1 MSRVLVASLV
11 FISVFLSGCG
21 ARLAAEAEAG
31 IASNQENAQKARTEG
46 RRQAAVQR
54 PLVREEDEVY
64 VGPGA
69 VVIRENLPQS
79 FYEKVAI
86 TEAVPVPIS
95 VIAERIGQMSGY
107 RTIVSRE
114 VYDYYESLKE
124 LSSDETS
131 PQPVVQ
137 TATQVPGSQN
147 LVESAGLGKGIG
159 PKMPIAFKG
168 QLRDLLDRIVAG
180 LNSYWRFEEETGTIW
195 IYRYETKTLRI
206 SAINNILTGQA
217 NLSNTSS
224 TGDGGDA
231 GQGGS
236 NTQTQTQINIFDA
249 IAAGV
254 QGLLSADGKSSVGRE
269 FSSVTVTDTPEV
281 IRKVEKYIADVNRTL
296 TQEVVMDVTVLS
308 VQLSNDD
315 ERGIDW
321 NLVYESGQSASF
333 GLTSAGGV
341 PSPVGSLT
349 GAILNTATGTA
360 GKYAGSSIVVQ
371 NLARQGDV
379 SVVTTAT
386 LRTLNNRPV
395 PMAIGDRITYIASSS
410 TTIGDGSTT
419 GALDTEELSVGFALN
434 VNPHV
439 LDDAET
445 ILMQLGVNIS
455 QLNELRTITQGSSL
469 IQAPDV
475 SSRDF
480 LQSVSMKSGET
491 LVMAGFERMT
501 NDIERRAMGPGPKWW
516 PFGGGRATGKKREII
531 VIVIQPYVQN
541 GARHVVQF

>member
-1 MSRVLVASLV
+1 MNRVLVATLV
-11 FISVFLSGCG
+11 FSSIFLSGCG

-31 IASNQENAQKARTEG
+31 IASAQESAQQTHSEG
-46 RRQAAVQR
+46 RRNAAVQR
-54 PLVREEDEVY
+54 PMVRDEDEIY

-69 VVIRENLPQS
+69 IVIRDNLPQS
-79 FYEKVAI
+79 FYERVAI
-86 TEAVPVPIS
+86 TEAVPVPLS

-114 VYDYYESLKE
+114 VYDYYESLKDLE
-124 LSSDETS
+124 SEDVAV
-131 PQPVVQ
+131 QPVTTQ
-137 TATQVPGSQN
+137 APGTAN
-147 LVESAGLGKGIG
+147 LVQSAGLGKGIG

-168 QLRDLLDRIVAG
+168 QLRDLLDRVVAG

-195 IYRYETKTLRI
+195 IYRYETKTFRI
-206 SAINNILTGQA
+206 SAINNTLTGQA

-236 NTQTQTQINIFDA
+236 NTQTQTQINVFDA
-249 IAAGV
+249 VAAGV

-308 VQLSNDD
+308 VQLSNED

-321 NLVYESGQSASF
+321 NLVYESGQSTSF
-333 GLTSAGGV
+333 GLTSSGGL

-349 GAILNTATGTA
+349 GAILNTASGTA

-419 GALDTEELSVGFALN
+419 GALNTEELSVGFALN

-455 QLNELRTITQGSSL
+455 QLNELRTITQGTSL

-480 LQSVSMKSGET
+480 LQSVSIKSGET

-501 NDIERRAMGPGPKWW
+501 DDLERRAMGSGPKWW
-516 PFGGGRATGKKREII
+516 PFGGGRAAGKKREII

-541 GARHVVQF
+541 GARRVAQF

>member
-1 MSRVLVASLV
+1 MSRLIVACVVSGAIL
-11 FISVFLSGCG
+11 LSGCG
-21 ARLAAEAEAG
+21 TRLTAETEADIAEAHDAVLEA
-31 IASNQENAQKARTEG
+31 KANG
-46 RRQAAVQR
+46 RRDSSLERQ
-54 PLVREEDEVY
+54 LVREEDEVY

-69 VVIRENLPQS
+69 MVIRDNLPS
-79 FYEKVAI
+79 GFDERVAI

-114 VYDYYESLKE
+114 VYDYYETLKD
-124 LSSDETS
+124 LSSDE
-131 PQPVVQ
+131 VDVQ
-137 TATQVPGSQN
+137 QAVADPGAAN
-147 LVESAGLGKGIG
+147 LAESAGLGKGIG

-168 QLRDLLDRIVAG
+168 RLRDLLDRVVAG

-195 IYRYETKTLRI
+195 IYRYETKTMRI
-206 SAINNILTGQA
+206 SAINNTLSGQA
-217 NLSNTSS
+217 TMSNTSS

-236 NTQTQTQINIFDA
+236 NTQSQTQINIFDA
-249 IAAGV
+249 VAAGV
-254 QGLLSADGKSSVGRE
+254 EGLLSADGKSTVARE

-281 IRKVEKYIADVNRTL
+281 IRKVEKYIANVNRTL

-308 VQLSNDD
+308 VQLSNED

-321 NLVYESGQSASF
+321 DLVYNSGQSASF
-333 GLTSAGGV
+333 GMTSGGGV
-341 PSPVGSLT
+341 ASPVGSLT

-395 PMAIGDRITYIASSS
+395 PMAIGDKITYIASSS

-419 GALDTEELSVGFALN
+419 GALNTEELSVGFALN

-455 QLNELRTITQGSSL
+455 QLNELKTITQGTSL

-480 LQSVSMKSGET
+480 LQSVSIRSGET
-491 LVMAGFERMT
+491 LVIAGFERMT
-501 NDIERRAMGPGPKWW
+501 DDIERRAMGPSANWW
-516 PFGGGRATGKKREII
+516 PFGGGRAAGKKREVI
-531 VIVIQPYVQN
+531 VIVIQPFVQN
-541 GARHVVQF
+541 GAKRVARF

>member
-1 MSRVLVASLV
+1 MNRVLVATLV
-11 FISVFLSGCG
+11 FISTFLAGCG
-21 ARLAAEAEAG
+21 ARLAADAEAG
-31 IASNQENAQKARTEG
+31 IASAQDSAQQTHSEG
-46 RRQAAVQR
+46 RRSAAVQR
-54 PLVREEDEVY
+54 PMVREEDEIY

-69 VVIRENLPQS
+69 VVIRDNLPQS
-79 FYEKVAI
+79 FYERVAI
-86 TEAVPVPIS
+86 TEAVPVPLS

-114 VYDYYESLKE
+114 VYDYYESLKDLE
-124 LSSDETS
+124 SEDVAA
-131 PQPVVQ
+131 QPA
-137 TATQVPGSQN
+137 ATQDPGTAN
-147 LVESAGLGKGIG
+147 LAQTAGLGKGIG

-168 QLRDLLDRIVAG
+168 QLRDLLDRVVAG

-206 SAINNILTGQA
+206 SAINNTLTGQA

-249 IAAGV
+249 VSAGV

-308 VQLSNDD
+308 VQLSNED

-321 NLVYESGQSASF
+321 NLVYESGQSTSF

-349 GAILNTATGTA
+349 GAILNTANGTA

-410 TTIGDGSTT
+410 TTIGDGATT
-419 GALDTEELSVGFALN
+419 GALNTEELSVGFALN

-480 LQSVSMKSGET
+480 LQSVSIKSGET

-501 NDIERRAMGPGPKWW
+501 DDLERRAMGPGPKWW
-516 PFGGGRATGKKREII
+516 PFGGGRAAGKKREII

-541 GARHVVQF
+541 GARRVAQF

>member
-1 MSRVLVASLV
+1 MSRLGVAV
-11 FISVFLSGCG
+11 SVFVMVILAGCG
-21 ARLAAEAEAG
+21 TRLASQAEKRVEENHQGAQQS
-31 IASNQENAQKARTEG
+31 IA
-46 RRQAAVQR
+46 QATRDAALKR
-54 PLVREEDEVY
+54 MLVREEDEVY
-64 VGPGA
+64 VSPDA
-69 VVIRENLPQS
+69 IVIRDNLPQA
-79 FYEKVAI
+79 FNDNVAI
-86 TEAVPVPIS
+86 TEAVPVPLS

-107 RTIVSRE
+107 RTIVARE
-114 VYDYYESLKE
+114 VYDYYESLKGLE
-124 LSSDETS
+124 SDSSTGQAVSQEEQGPNLAET
-131 PQPVVQ
+131 
-137 TATQVPGSQN
+137 
-147 LVESAGLGKGIG
+147 AGLGKGIG

-168 QLRDLLDRIVAG
+168 QLRDLLDRVVAG
-180 LNSYWRFEEETGTIW
+180 LNSYWRFDAETGTIW

-206 SAINNILTGQA
+206 SAINNTLTGQA

-236 NTQTQTQINIFDA
+236 NTQTQTQINIFDSV
-249 IAAGV
+249 AAGV
-254 QGLLSADGKSSVGRE
+254 QGLLSADGKSSVAKE

-281 IRKVEKYIADVNRTL
+281 IRKVERYIADVNRAL

-308 VQLSNDD
+308 VQLSNED

-321 NLVYESGQSASF
+321 DLVYGTGQSATF
-333 GLTSAGGV
+333 GMTSSSGI

-349 GAILNTATGTA
+349 GAILNTATGTT
-360 GKYAGSSIVVQ
+360 GKYAGSSVVIQ

-379 SVVTTAT
+379 SVVTSAT

-395 PMAIGDRITYIASSS
+395 PMAIGDRITYVASSS
-410 TTIGDGSTT
+410 TTIGDGVST
-419 GALDTEELSVGFALN
+419 GGLETEELSVGFALN

-455 QLNELRTITQGSSL
+455 QLNELKTITQGTSL

-480 LQSVSMKSGET
+480 LQSVSIKSGET
-491 LVMAGFERMT
+491 LVIAGFERMT
-501 NDIERRAMGPGPKWW
+501 DDVERRAIGPGPKFW
-516 PFGGGRATGKKREII
+516 PFGGGRSAGKKREII

-541 GARHVVQF
+541 GARRVAQF